1 MSARNGDPDLFQE
14 DGGQPVLHQETE
26 DPWLHPSS
34 SLWAGLQQG
43 SVRVTES
50 NRGGV
55 PTLKSINSISA
66 CSLLADTHTVFLI
79 ILSLTTSHARVE
91 IMSCG
96 LLPLVSDPKGTHPQG
111 QVGLGQWTGRYKGEV
126 M

>member
-1 MSARNGDPDLFQE
+1 M
-14 DGGQPVLHQETE
+14 
-26 DPWLHPSS
+26 
-34 SLWAGLQQG
+34 
-43 SVRVTES
+43 TES

-96 LLPLVSDPKGTHPQG
+96 LLPLVSDPKGTHAQG
-111 QVGLGQWTGRYKGEV
+111 KVGLGQWTCRYKGEV